1 MPHLTSLDISGCC
14 MEELMPALLRGAEP
28 QSTAGSSSDE
38 DERREGRSRGAARGP
53 RLVRLLA
60 HGNQLEAGEDEE
72 GQLHFPR
79 QAGRGPPLASCKC
92 LRKN

>member
-1 MPHLTSLDISGCC
+1 
-14 MEELMPALLRGAEP
+14 MPALLRGAEP